1 MFSWLQL
8 IELDICSS
16 LVYNCHSN
24 QLIER
29 IRCFLKEGQNKNN
42 FTFSRFLLKVF
53 LTLLSAKHR
62 LAYCSKSIIFLFFFP
77 FSFCFAS
84 PKAWLVCQ
92 KYPRV
97 PFLPRIFIF
106 GEGHFRLQTCEKTLW
121 MLCFSPYS
129 GLVFEY

>member
-42 FTFSRFLLKVF
+42 FIFWRFFKKVF
-53 LTLLSAKHR
+53 LTLLSTKHR
-62 LAYCSKSIIFLFFFP
+62 LAYCSKSIVFLVFP
-77 FSFCFAS
+77 SSFSFAS
-84 PKAWLVCQ
+84 CTAWLVCQ
-92 KYPRV
+92 IYPILQFPPRV
-97 PFLPRIFIF
+97 FIF
-106 GEGHFRLQTCEKTLW
+106 GEVHFRLQTCEMTLW
-121 MLCFSPYS
+121 MLCF
-129 GLVFEY
+129 LQRVM